1 MCRTPVL
8 MSGNRPGLQEQ
19 IVEMLRTMDLLK
31 KDASEKDK
39 ALRTAN
45 EALRSS
51 EKQAEEVTGIRRASC
66 RRNDCVGR
74 LMRLVSGGGAGEE
87 GVDATEGASGFT
99 RRRTGAAGAAQSAAG
114 RCGSHKKG
122 AGV

>member
-1 MCRTPVL
+1 

-51 EKQAEEVTGIRRASC
+51 EKQAEEVPGSEFAAHH
-66 RRNDCVGR
+66 VG
-74 LMRLVSGGGAGEE
+74 
-87 GVDATEGASGFT
+87 ATIALAD
-99 RRRTGAAGAAQSAAG
+99 R
-114 RCGSHKKG
+114 
-122 AGV
+122 